1 MKFAP
6 LAEVS
11 LPKGLIGGPFGSSL
25 GKKDYVSSGIPV
37 IRGQNLAGPRRFS
50 LDGLVFV
57 TEAKA
62 ASELARN
69 LAEPGDV
76 IFTQRGTLGQV
87 GVVPEQPYKR
97 YVISQ
102 SQMRLRVDP
111 DRADATYIYYCFLD
125 ARMQDTIKSNAITT
139 GVPHINLGILAELQV
154 PLPPLHEQRAI
165 AEVLG
170 ALDDMIE
177 MNEKVRDLADCNWRA
192 LLNQALARSECV
204 PVPLSSLAQFVN
216 GKAYT
221 RNASDTGRMVIRIAE
236 LNSGP
241 GGSTVYN
248 DIEVPS
254 ENLAEPGDLLFAWSG
269 SLTVERWCRPEAI
282 INQHIFKVLPKGAT
296 PVWLVHGLLLNLLPY
311 FQGIAS
317 GKATTMGHIQRHHLD
332 EPVEVP
338 SAATM
343 SALDRV
349 CAPLWQRALA
359 AEEESLVLADLRDA
373 LLPKLL
379 SGELRVRDAESF
391 VEEAV

>member
-1 MKFAP
+1 VKFAP
-6 LAEVS
+6 LAEVA

-50 LDGLVFV
+50 PNDLVFV

-87 GVVPEQPYKR
+87 GVVPKQPYTR

-125 ARMQDTIKSNAITT
+125 AGMQDTIKSHAITT

-154 PLPPLHEQRAI
+154 PLPPLPEQRAI

-170 ALDDMIE
+170 ALDDRIE
-177 MNEKVRDLADCNWRA
+177 ANQRVSDLADCTWRA
-192 LLNQALARSECV
+192 LLDKARAESEWV
-204 PVPLSSLAQFVN
+204 PVPLSSLGRFIN

-221 RNASDTGRMVIRIAE
+221 KNATGTGRMVIRIAE

-248 DIEVPS
+248 DIDVPP
-254 ENLAEPGDLLFAWSG
+254 ENLAEPGSLLFAWSG
-269 SLTVERWCRPEAI
+269 SLTVQRWYRPEAI
-282 INQHIFKVLPKGAT
+282 INQHIFKVLPNEDT
-296 PVWLVHGLLLNLLPY
+296 PLWLLHGLLL
-311 FQGIAS
+311 GAWVRT
-317 GKATTMGHIQRHHLD
+317 GKR
-332 EPVEVP
+332 
-338 SAATM
+338 S
-343 SALDRV
+343 R
-349 CAPLWQRALA
+349 
-359 AEEESLVLADLRDA
+359 
-373 LLPKLL
+373 
-379 SGELRVRDAESF
+379 F
-391 VEEAV
+391 EAR